1 MGQTEHSE
9 LSPCL
14 KRHRNHMHSLESKIR
29 DFMLTIS
36 HEQDLISKSMVQSYD
51 RDRIHELA
59 IRKERLSRLSS
70 LCLLNIDREID
81 FFKNN

>member
-1 MGQTEHSE
+1 
-9 LSPCL
+9 
-14 KRHRNHMHSLESKIR
+14 MHSLESKIR

>member
-1 MGQTEHSE
+1 MY
-9 LSPCL
+9 
-14 KRHRNHMHSLESKIR
+14 SLESKIR

-36 HEQDLISKSMVQSYD
+36 HEQDLINKSMLQSYD
-51 RDRIHELA
+51 RDKIHELA
-59 IRKERLSRLSS
+59 LRKERLSRLSS